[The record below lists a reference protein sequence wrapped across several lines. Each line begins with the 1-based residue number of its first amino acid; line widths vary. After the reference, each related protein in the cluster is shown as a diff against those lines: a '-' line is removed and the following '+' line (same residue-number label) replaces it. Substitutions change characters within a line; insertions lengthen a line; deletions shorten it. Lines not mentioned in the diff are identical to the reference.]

1 MTARRAIYL
10 AVVANLLWA
19 SAAEAIP
26 YFARKYD
33 VSCATCHLLPPML
46 NDTGQAFV
54 ANGYRFARPRDT
66 VRTLPLA
73 VWFTQRVEVNPSGT
87 VKSFPNRVELI
98 SSDALTPWLSY
109 FAEWR
114 TLSLQTTG
122 ANRLLDRSGRFE
134 DLFLQFRLPRQVS
147 VTAGQF
153 RMLNQWDVSRRLTL
167 SEPLAF
173 SAGVGGDSSRNARLQ
188 GLRAFSLAG
197 RAPAVRTTW
206 QALAD
211 SGGDGWFHEVTVPF
225 TGELTLPL
233 GRNARQNAS
242 FELEGRPK
250 GVVYETYYRRSLSSA
265 GVAVFAGD
273 DRWVANLTG
282 TLRLADHHLLVS
294 VGRARFQNAQH
305 EYRLSVGST
314 WVPRPWFAAGAR
326 LDDRSAAGVRPS
338 LFPHVNFNFPGDK
351 FTFLVVVE
359 PRFQRRN
366 NGLAIELSGVF

>member
-1 MTARRAIYL
+1 VRGTTYL
-10 AVVANLLWA
+10 VVIAMLLWA

-33 VSCATCHLLPPML
+33 VGCATCHLLPPLL
-46 NDTGQAFV
+46 NETGQSFV
-54 ANGYRFARPRDT
+54 ANGYRFARPRGT

-73 VWFTQRVEVNPSGT
+73 VWLTQRVEVNPAGT
-87 VKSFPNRVELI
+87 VKAFPNRVEVI
-98 SSDALTPWLSY
+98 SSDAVTPWLSY

-134 DLFLQFRLPRQVS
+134 DLFLLFRLPQQLS
-147 VTAGQF
+147 VTVGQF

-173 SAGVGGDSSRNARLQ
+173 SAGVAGESSRNTRLQ

-206 QALAD
+206 QSLT
-211 SGGDGWFHEVTVPF
+211 GGGGADGWFHEITVPF

-233 GRNARQNAS
+233 GSNARRNAS

-250 GVVYETYYRRSLSSA
+250 GLVYETYFRRSLSSA
-265 GVAVFAGD
+265 GLAMFAGD

-294 VGRARFQNAQH
+294 VGRARFQTAQH
-305 EYRLSVGST
+305 EYRLSIGST

-326 LDDRSAAGVRPS
+326 LDDRSAAGVRAS
-338 LFPHVNFNFPGDK
+338 FFPHVNFNFPGEK

-359 PRFQRRN
+359 QRVQRRN
-366 NGLAIELSGVF
+366 HGLAIELSGVF